1 MLRAHCLPA
10 ITGKGKGASGDG
22 TLEITGD
29 ALAPGFPRRRS
40 YYQRTLPIAS
50 HAWQKKTQNAHSD
63 CKVIRSLMHE
73 KNSQIGRVGSCG
85 RRTRKQTHR
94 YTQFNV
100 YTHRKIFS
108 CVLHIF
114 HEIRRLSRLHTRVY
128 SSDPSAPET
137 RQHIARAR
145 DLVEELTSR
154 CELPIIVSTGVA
166 ATTAAPLH
174 STRCGRSRSQS
185 FAVMRTF

>member
-63 CKVIRSLMHE
+63 CKVIFEVLGTKRTAKLEEWARAVGAPASRRTDTHSSMFIHTARSLAVSCTFFMRYGGSLACTHE
-73 KNSQIGRVGSCG
+73 FTAQI
-85 RRTRKQTHR
+85 H
-94 YTQFNV
+94 
-100 YTHRKIFS
+100 
-108 CVLHIF
+108 
-114 HEIRRLSRLHTRVY
+114 RRLKQ
-128 SSDPSAPET
+128 D
-137 RQHIARAR
+137 
-145 DLVEELTSR
+145 
-154 CELPIIVSTGVA
+154 ST
-166 ATTAAPLH
+166 
-174 STRCGRSRSQS
+174 
-185 FAVMRTF
+185 